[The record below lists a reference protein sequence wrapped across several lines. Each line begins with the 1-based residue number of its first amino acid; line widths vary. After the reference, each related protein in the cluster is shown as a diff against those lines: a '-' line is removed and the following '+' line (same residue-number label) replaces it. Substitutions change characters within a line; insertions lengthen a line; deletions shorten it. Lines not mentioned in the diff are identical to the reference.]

1 MEYDVIIRGTGRYVP
16 ERVLTNDDFARIVDT
31 SDEWITARTGI
42 KERHIVVPGET
53 SSHMAEAAVMK
64 ALEMAGADPAEV
76 ELIIV
81 PTVTPEHVYPATA
94 SVIQGRIGAA
104 KAACFDMN
112 AACSSFIYA
121 LNTATNFLRV
131 GQYKNAL
138 VIGSDVMTSITNYLD
153 RNTCVLFGDAA
164 AVLYL
169 VAEPRSETPRG
180 IRAFDLGSDGT
191 AVDILYQYAG
201 GSAAPST
208 PRTALDEGHFVY
220 MEGPE
225 VFKRAVRTMEQT
237 VRDVIAKENVEPLE
251 VDWFLAHQANS
262 RIIQSTQKRLQVPAE
277 RVYINI
283 QRYGNTTSA
292 SIPLCIDEL
301 NEEGKLKPGN
311 KVVLFAFGAGLSWA
325 SCYLIWE
332 G

>member
-1 MEYDVIIRGTGRYVP
+1 
-16 ERVLTNDDFARIVDT
+16 
-31 SDEWITARTGI
+31 
-42 KERHIVVPGET
+42 
-53 SSHMAEAAVMK
+53 
-64 ALEMAGADPAEV
+64 
-76 ELIIV
+76 
-81 PTVTPEHVYPATA
+81 
-94 SVIQGRIGAA
+94 
-104 KAACFDMN
+104 MN

-121 LNTATNFLRV
+121 LNVATNFLRG

-169 VAEPRSETPRG
+169 EAEPQAERPRG

-191 AVDILYQYAG
+191 LVDILYQYAG
-201 GSAAPST
+201 GSAAPAT

-225 VFKRAVRTMEQT
+225 VFKRAVRKMEQT
-237 VRDVIAKENVEPLE
+237 VRDVIAKENVEPME

-262 RIIQSTQKRLQVPAE
+262 RIIQSTQKRLQVPPE

-301 NEEGKLKPGN
+301 NEQGKLKPGS